1 MIFKQTRASTW
12 SMFLLCPK
20 INPCVRIAWKGNIK
34 GKVLY
39 MSRLLNV
46 MLQPPWSLSTLIFV
60 AWFILLQ
67 NCPSRFLQWC
77 SLNDFISFIN
87 DFIHFT
93 WPYLLKR
100 SLKDCLHSRFF
111 LPRWNFCLL
120 FWSCWFYAIIKGEI
134 FFQEIFLF
142 FALKRTSPMSL
153 LKFTHQVTMGFQN
166 AKIVYSLRRFIQ
178 WWQMHMFQGFFR
190 LVWLTLQIILQI
202 DFPQKLT
209 IVWPHIRNCWRYHKG

>member
-1 MIFKQTRASTW
+1 
-12 SMFLLCPK
+12 MFLLCPK
-20 INPCVRIAWKGNIK
+20 INPRVRIAWKGNIK

-93 WPYLLKR
+93 WPSLLKEK
-100 SLKDCLHSRFF
+100 SQGLFAFKIFFAKVEFLSTLLK
-111 LPRWNFCLL
+111 LL
-120 FWSCWFYAIIKGEI
+120 VLCNNQGGN

-142 FALKRTSPMSL
+142 FALKRASPMSL